1 VGVPPR
7 SPPGEDV
14 LAVVSR
20 LSCIAWPSRNR
31 HLSTENAQHR
41 KTDTSLLEA
50 MTVGTFCIQ
59 ADTACGCEWISPGVT
74 GLVVPPHDVAAM
86 SNAIL
91 KAVTDDALVDN
102 AVQPNREVIRRRW
115 SAEAVRPLVIKGY
128 QSILAAA
135 GAVRG

>member
-1 VGVPPR
+1 MVVGCGI
-7 SPPGEDV
+7 SDGI
-14 LAVVSR
+14 S
-20 LSCIAWPSRNR
+20 
-31 HLSTENAQHR
+31 
-41 KTDTSLLEA
+41 TSLLEA

-102 AVQPNREVIRRRW
+102 AVQPTREVIRRRW
-115 SAEAVRPLVIKGY
+115 SAETVCPLVIKGY